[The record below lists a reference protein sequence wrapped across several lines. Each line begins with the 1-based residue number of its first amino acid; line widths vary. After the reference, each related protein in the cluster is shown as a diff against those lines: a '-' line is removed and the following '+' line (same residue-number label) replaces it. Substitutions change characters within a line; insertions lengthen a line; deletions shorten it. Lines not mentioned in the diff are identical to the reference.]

1 MVCLLTINRD
11 IHMLAPDARCLDY
24 SLIICS
30 PFMSWQSGNHISFQV
45 QLETFGYSAVHLF

>member
-1 MVCLLTINRD
+1 MVCLLAINRD